1 MAVNLSAPDPAMLLP
16 VKLAGVVKVVVM
28 VLVWPGVSVPRAQG
42 KAVVQAHQHEAK
54 YVDRPEALLAD
65 VDTPEDFAAVMK
77 NSLADD
83 RPSG

>member
-1 MAVNLSAPDPAMLLP
+1 
-16 VKLAGVVKVVVM
+16 
-28 VLVWPGVSVPRAQG
+28 
-42 KAVVQAHQHEAK
+42 VVQAHQHEAM

-65 VDTPEDFAAVMK
+65 VDTPEDFAAAMK